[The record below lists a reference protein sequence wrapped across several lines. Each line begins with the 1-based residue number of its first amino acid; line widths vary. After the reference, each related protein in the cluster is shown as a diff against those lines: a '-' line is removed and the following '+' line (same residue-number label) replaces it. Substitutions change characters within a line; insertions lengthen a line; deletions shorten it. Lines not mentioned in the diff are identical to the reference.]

1 MEVENRK
8 SLYFED
14 FAIGQVFSSPRPR
27 TVTEKMIEDYG
38 RVSGDMNP
46 LHFDEAFAQ
55 KSPFGKKIAHGLL
68 GLSVASG
75 LLHDTGIIQE
85 TIIAFTGGE
94 WKFKKPIFIGDS
106 ISLKMEVAK
115 LRHVGQAQGFVLLN
129 ADLSNQHAVIVQAGV
144 WSLLVRSKPQ

>member
-1 MEVENRK
+1 MK

-14 FAIGQVFSSPRPR
+14 FSVGQIFTSPVSR

-46 LHFDEAFAQ
+46 LHFDEAFAR

-75 LLHDTGIIQE
+75 LLHETGIIRE

-94 WKFKKPIFIGDS
+94 WKFKKPIFIGDAV
-106 ISLKMEVAK
+106 SLKMEVFK
-115 LRHVGQAQGFVLLN
+115 LKRVGPAQGFVLLN
-129 ADLSNQHAVIVQAGV
+129 ADLSNQHSDIVQGGV
-144 WSLLVRSKPQ
+144 WSLMVRSKPQ

>member
-1 MEVENRK
+1 M
-8 SLYFED
+8 SLYFND
-14 FAIGQVFSSPRPR
+14 FSLGQVFLSPRSR
-27 TVTEKMIEDYG
+27 LVTEKMIGEYG

-75 LLHDTGIIQE
+75 LLHETGIIRE

-106 ISLKMEVAK
+106 VSLRMEVSK
-115 LRHVGQAQGFVLLN
+115 LKKIGPAQGYVILKAELF
-129 ADLSNQHAVIVQAGV
+129 NQNQEIVQGGV
-144 WSLLVRSKPQ
+144 WSLIVRVQNSQ